1 VVMVSLLHWLL
12 EGQLLPLDAAGWR
25 WGWMALSG
33 VIGFVLGDAALFQAF
48 VLIGPRLAMLLM
60 ALSPVL
66 GALLGWVL
74 LNEELAAAEIVGIA
88 LAVSGVA
95 WVVAD
100 RTNTPAATVPG
111 APPRDF
117 ALGIL
122 CGLGGAV
129 GQAAGLIA
137 SKRGLEGDFSALSGN
152 LMRLV
157 ASAALIW
164 LIAAVAGHVR
174 GNFTRLRE
182 HPRAVATI
190 FGGSV
195 FGPLLGVWLSLIAVQ
210 NAPVGIAST
219 LTSLSPIFLLP
230 LGAVL
235 FRERITLRA
244 VVGTLLAVAG
254 TAIIFL
260 S

>member
-1 VVMVSLLHWLL
+1 MAALATSVCWSFTSILFAVSGRQVGSPVVNRTRLLFAVVMVSLLHWLL

-74 LNEELAAAEIVGIA
+74 LNEELAAAGIVGIA
-88 LAVSGVA
+88 LAVSGGRVGRGRPDQHA
-95 WVVAD
+95 RRD
-100 RTNTPAATVPG
+100 RARRAARTSRS
-111 APPRDF
+111 AS
-117 ALGIL
+117 

-129 GQAAGLIA
+129 SQAAGLIA

-164 LIAAVAGHVR
+164 LIAAVAGTCGATSR
-174 GNFTRLRE
+174 GCASIRAPS
-182 HPRAVATI
+182 PR
-190 FGGSV
+190 S
-195 FGPLLGVWLSLIAVQ
+195 S
-210 NAPVGIAST
+210 
-219 LTSLSPIFLLP
+219 
-230 LGAVL
+230 
-235 FRERITLRA
+235 
-244 VVGTLLAVAG
+244 AG
-254 TAIIFL
+254 RYSGRCSACGCR
-260 S
+260 